1 VGSGF
6 QRRSS
11 YHNLRRMES
20 SPPDFPRAEVAGREQ
35 QGSSTSGCS
44 SGGSSPRSFLLGL
57 SASAKRSTNSTALGL
72 LTSVVAVTV
81 IISFA
86 VYNAANLG
94 LRSVSTSYVH
104 VNYMPNLVNAGFFH
118 SDLQESDS
126 VTRASMQTSDQEF
139 VRVGVKL
146 RRGTGLLRAVGRRA
160 KPEVVAPRWPPETP
174 NWELC
179 TSRDDPAKITSTGTV
194 LGYFSMYLRCP
205 AAPEYTP
212 TLSFAPPVVRDHS
225 VNQAGR
231 EHTGP
236 DLLIGIFSGCADRT
250 RRDAVRNTWYRLRH
264 STDALVKVLFV
275 MSNDCQ
281 NVVESEA
288 AEHGDLFFSNVRES
302 YYTLTPKAFALLEL
316 GVKENAKYILKT
328 DDDSFIFIDRL
339 ISELQRIS
347 ATQQPTPDSSQPL
360 LYWGRRCSVPLL
372 TDDDNPKLQL
382 LSDPASK
389 WHYPRHYLEHFE
401 GTAYMCGAAYLLSQS
416 LAKKVLAEEKNHRL
430 ALEAP
435 FLPEDA
441 SVGHLVGPEG
451 WELASCQ
458 DHRFILDIR
467 RYHGRHIFSRD
478 VDECKRAD
486 IFSHA
491 LTAHG
496 LRPEHMEL
504 IFNYNKPSSGENC
517 VFTHDTPVCH
527 SMCTIDDHLRE
538 ERNTEKSFDE
548 WIWSEHI
555 TPQGPQ
561 FPEINW
567 KNRLEQLPAK
577 RPPVERGLIP
587 IFSMIK
593 AQHTPW
599 CVRHLWSIQIANIL
613 ADLSS
618 KNVLECMM
626 GMDQIFVDSH
636 SLEVA
641 LNEDSD
647 TLATHEHGKGF
658 SQGIPCYADNMC
670 DRCFIPESREGMF
683 GNLCSPATGSCTGY
697 DASHQAKVAAKKVM
711 FPLIGRFTHDTPVP
725 QDRYRAGVDSA
736 LHLPETHN
744 GSASDIAAIMS
755 KALVDLYN
763 EYGGHKCANRW
774 LQSLEEVP
782 GQADSAVDPFYA

>member
-1 VGSGF
+1 MGSGF

-250 RRDAVRNTWYRLRH
+250 RRDAVRNTWYRCGQACLRPGCVCLVHIQPLMHLTLATCRLRH

-302 YYTLTPKAFALLEL
+302 YYTLTPKVRWDAALPCPLVSFA
-316 GVKENAKYILKT
+316 NT
-328 DDDSFIFIDRL
+328 
-339 ISELQRIS
+339 
-347 ATQQPTPDSSQPL
+347 T
-360 LYWGRRCSVPLL
+360 C
-372 TDDDNPKLQL
+372 KL
-382 LSDPASK
+382 
-389 WHYPRHYLEHFE
+389 
-401 GTAYMCGAAYLLSQS
+401 
-416 LAKKVLAEEKNHRL
+416 
-430 ALEAP
+430 
-435 FLPEDA
+435 
-441 SVGHLVGPEG
+441 
-451 WELASCQ
+451 
-458 DHRFILDIR
+458 
-467 RYHGRHIFSRD
+467 
-478 VDECKRAD
+478 
-486 IFSHA
+486 
-491 LTAHG
+491 
-496 LRPEHMEL
+496 
-504 IFNYNKPSSGENC
+504 
-517 VFTHDTPVCH
+517 PV
-527 SMCTIDDHLRE
+527 
-538 ERNTEKSFDE
+538 
-548 WIWSEHI
+548 
-555 TPQGPQ
+555 
-561 FPEINW
+561 
-567 KNRLEQLPAK
+567 
-577 RPPVERGLIP
+577 
-587 IFSMIK
+587 
-593 AQHTPW
+593 
-599 CVRHLWSIQIANIL
+599 
-613 ADLSS
+613 
-618 KNVLECMM
+618 
-626 GMDQIFVDSH
+626 
-636 SLEVA
+636 
-641 LNEDSD
+641 
-647 TLATHEHGKGF
+647 
-658 SQGIPCYADNMC
+658 
-670 DRCFIPESREGMF
+670 
-683 GNLCSPATGSCTGY
+683 
-697 DASHQAKVAAKKVM
+697 
-711 FPLIGRFTHDTPVP
+711 
-725 QDRYRAGVDSA
+725 
-736 LHLPETHN
+736 
-744 GSASDIAAIMS
+744 
-755 KALVDLYN
+755 
-763 EYGGHKCANRW
+763 
-774 LQSLEEVP
+774 
-782 GQADSAVDPFYA
+782 